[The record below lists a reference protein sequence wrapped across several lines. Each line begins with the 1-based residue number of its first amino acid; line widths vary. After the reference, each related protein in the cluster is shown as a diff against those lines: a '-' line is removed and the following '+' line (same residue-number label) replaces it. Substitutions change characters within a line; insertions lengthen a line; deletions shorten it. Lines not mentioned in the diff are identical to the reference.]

1 MRSIVSFLFVLFVFA
16 SSAQPVFVRLKIV
29 DPSNDEVTIR
39 NWSSIAINM
48 QGFAFC
54 HNGNAT
60 FLDSLP
66 VLYGNLTVGKGDSVT
81 FAMSL
86 SDTGDLALH
95 TNDFCA
101 HYFYMDHYVQ
111 WGSGGHPGEQ
121 YAVQANLW
129 DASDFLPQASKY
141 VYHHSHGIQ
150 GISDW
155 QQNNTRWVEYPSA
168 PVIEM
173 FPNPAGSSLQL
184 TSNKP
189 IKKFKVFS
197 SHGQRVNAAWV
208 NNAQNTIDISL
219 LPAGSYSIIF
229 EMADGFRSQHSFC
242 KL

>member
-1 MRSIVSFLFVLFVFA
+1 MKAIISFLFTLIVLV

-29 DPSNDEVTIR
+29 DPTNDEVTIR
-39 NWSSIAINM
+39 NWSSIAIDM
-48 QGFAFC
+48 EGFAFC

-66 VLYGNLTVGKGDSVT
+66 VLYGNLKVGKGDSVT

-121 YAVQANLW
+121 YAVQGNLW
-129 DASDFLPQASKY
+129 DAGDFLPQAPIY
-141 VYHHSHGIQ
+141 VYHHSYGIQ

-155 QQNNTRWVEYPSA
+155 QQNNTGWVEYTSIPI
-168 PVIEM
+168 IEI
-173 FPNPAGSSLQL
+173 FPNPAGNSLQL
-184 TSNKP
+184 KSDEL
-189 IKKFKVFS
+189 IKTFEIVS
-197 SHGQRVNAAWV
+197 SHGQRLSADWE
-208 NNAQNTIDISL
+208 NNEHGTIDISL
-219 LPAGSYSIIF
+219 LPAGFYSIIF
-229 EMADGFRSQHSFC
+229 EMTNGLQSQHSFC